1 MAKIDSNK
9 RIDINQYKDPWDK
22 EMHNFAPGEENKFME
37 WFLDNANIYTSIDKG
52 FTFEQTSD
60 KNIQRNRCFGN
71 SQYITNRYNKTYAEG
86 FINYPFNE
94 FLPFDINR
102 YLIHGFNLENETVL
116 DYTLNKV
123 IMPECLPKEYFGIII
138 PKEFII
144 QNYNESD
151 TYNKSLILDYWR
163 EIR

>member
-1 MAKIDSNK
+1 MTKIDSNK
-9 RIDINQYKDPWDK
+9 KIDINQYKDPWDK
-22 EMHNFAPGEENKFME
+22 EMHNFALGEEDKFME
-37 WFLDNANIYTSIDKG
+37 WFLENANVYTFIEKV
-52 FTFEQTSD
+52 FTFEQIYD
-60 KNIQRNRCFGN
+60 KNIKINRCFGN
-71 SQYITNRYNKTYAEG
+71 SQYITNKYNKTYAEG
-86 FINYPFNE
+86 FILYPFNQKL
-94 FLPFDINR
+94 LPDH
-102 YLIHGFNLENETVL
+102 YLTHGFNLENETVL

-123 IMPECLPKEYFGIII
+123 ISPEYLPKEYFGIII

>member
-86 FINYPFNE
+86 FINYPLMNS
-94 FLPFDINR
+94 
-102 YLIHGFNLENETVL
+102 YH
-116 DYTLNKV
+116 
-123 IMPECLPKEYFGIII
+123 
-138 PKEFII
+138 
-144 QNYNESD
+144 
-151 TYNKSLILDYWR
+151 LILIVILYTGSTLKMKQY
-163 EIR
+163 